1 MSKKDGGPA
10 FPRPFSQESEG
21 VRDGILEYAQDGMTL
36 RDYFAAA
43 ALTGMWAL
51 ERSGSFE
58 ERAELAYKQADAM
71 LAAREA
77 AYVAA
82 FESEK

>member
-36 RDYFAAA
+36 RDFFAAA
-43 ALTGMWAL
+43 ALTGILAGAGDSSGHYC
-51 ERSGSFE
+51 ERLDTTDIG
-58 ERAELAYKQADAM
+58 
-71 LAAREA
+71 EA
-77 AYVAA
+77 AYKFADRLLDTRGK
-82 FESEK
+82 E